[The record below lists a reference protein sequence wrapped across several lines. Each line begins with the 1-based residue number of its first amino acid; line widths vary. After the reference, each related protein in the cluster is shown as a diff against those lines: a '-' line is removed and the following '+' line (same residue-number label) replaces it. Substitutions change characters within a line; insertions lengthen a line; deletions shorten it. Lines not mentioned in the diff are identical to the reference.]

1 MRAETCK
8 GDGRFPSGL
17 ASFITTLSAETSSV
31 TGLDAGRAYLN
42 IHTSFAPGGE
52 IRGFLAPVPEP
63 ESYALLLSGL
73 AVMGWVA
80 RRQKRAA

>member
-1 MRAETCK
+1 M
-8 GDGRFPSGL
+8 SL
-17 ASFITTLSAETSSV
+17 ASSYNVSFITNNGGTVSTAFTALV

-42 IHTSFAPGGE
+42 IHSSFAPGGE

-73 AVMGWVA
+73 AVVAWVA